1 MEEIRKDI
9 YATSGV
15 WNLEKITILPL
26 MTAFRKGLPGST
38 Y

>member
-15 WNLEKITILPL
+15 WNLEKITILPVR
-26 MTAFRKGLPGST
+26 AQHIS
-38 Y
+38 